1 MMKKLVLSSLLGISL
16 FVTTPVQALESFNM
30 QDVRL
35 LPSVFLQAEETDL
48 RYIMAMD
55 PDRLLAPF
63 LREAGLQPK
72 KQSYTNWENTGL
84 DGHIGGHY
92 ITALSLM
99 YVSTGNKEVLDRLNY
114 ILDELKRVQDAN
126 GDGYIGGV
134 PGSKAMWEEIRR
146 GDVRGSGFGLN
157 NKWVPLYNIHK
168 TYAGLRDAWLL
179 VKSEQA
185 KVMFIKFSDW
195 MVELTKNLSDEQI
208 KNMLKSEH
216 GGLNEVM
223 ADAYAITN
231 DKKYLDLALRLS
243 DRVLMDPLVQHQDKL
258 DNVHANTQIPK
269 VIGFERISSLS
280 QDASFHEAADFFWNQ
295 VANHR
300 SCAIGGNSVRE
311 HFNPL
316 TNFSSMMTSEQ
327 GPETCN
333 TYNMLKLT
341 KMLFERSGDEK
352 YIEYYERAMYNH
364 ILSTQLPEKG
374 GFVYFTP
381 MRPGHYRV
389 YSQPQT
395 SFWCCVGSGIENHA
409 KYNELIYAHDKGN
422 LYVNLFVPSTLR
434 WKEKNMVVTQTNKF
448 PDEAQT
454 QFMIEAK
461 KAVKT
466 TIFFRCPE
474 WVVENGYSIT
484 VNGKK
489 VALTQKPGSYVAVNR
504 TWKNGDRV
512 VVEIPMKII
521 SEKLPDQSNYVAFL
535 KGPIV
540 LAAKTDASEMKGL
553 FADDSRMGHSPSGR
567 QIPLNEMPK
576 LVASNQDLAKFVK
589 PVSGKNSTYTIAD
602 LIYQNKFKTLELI
615 PFYRLHESRYVI
627 YWPVETPENIKKAE
641 EEQAKIEAEKQ
652 RISNLTIDWIQPGEQ
667 QPESDHFI
675 EFSESSTGV
684 SFDRHWRDSKGWFSY
699 QMNDK
704 NKVADRLQ
712 ITYAAQDRNRKF
724 KIKVNDQ
731 LLAEVSL
738 EGERRNGLYAV
749 DYAIPAALVQASNG
763 VYRVRFEAVSGSSV
777 GRIFEVRLLKKDK

>member
-1 MMKKLVLSSLLGISL
+1 MMKKHVLSSLLGISL
-16 FVTTPVQALESFNM
+16 FVTPSVQALESFNM

-35 LPSVFLQAEETDL
+35 LPSVFLQAEQTDL

-99 YVSTGNKEVLDRLNY
+99 YVSTGDKDVLNRLNY

-168 TYAGLRDAWLL
+168 TFAGLRDAWLL
-179 VKSEQA
+179 TKSEKA
-185 KVMFIKFSDW
+185 KDMFIKFSDW

-243 DRVLMDPLVQHQDKL
+243 DRVLLDPLVQHQDKL

-269 VIGFERISSLS
+269 VIGFERLSSLS

-352 YIEYYERAMYNH
+352 YMEYYERAMYNH

-540 LAAKTDASEMKGL
+540 MAAKTDASEMKGL

>member
-1 MMKKLVLSSLLGISL
+1 MMKKHVLSSLLGISL
-16 FVTTPVQALESFNM
+16 FVTPSVQALESFNM

-35 LPSVFLQAEETDL
+35 LPSVFLQAEQTDL

-99 YVSTGNKEVLDRLNY
+99 YVSTGDKDVLNRLNY

-168 TYAGLRDAWLL
+168 TFAGLRDAWLL
-179 VKSEQA
+179 TKSEKA
-185 KVMFIKFSDW
+185 KDMFIKFSDW

-243 DRVLMDPLVQHQDKL
+243 DRVLLDPLVQHQDKL

-540 LAAKTDASEMKGL
+540 MAAKTDASEMKGL

-652 RISNLTIDWIQPGEQ
+652 RISNLTIDWIQAGEQ

>member
-1 MMKKLVLSSLLGISL
+1 MMKKHVLSSLLGISL
-16 FVTTPVQALESFNM
+16 FVTPSVQALESFNM

-35 LPSVFLQAEETDL
+35 LPSVFLQAEQTDL

-99 YVSTGNKEVLDRLNY
+99 YVSTGDKDVLNRLNY
-114 ILDELKRVQDAN
+114 ILDELKRVQEAN

-168 TYAGLRDAWLL
+168 TFAGLRDAWLL
-179 VKSEQA
+179 TKSEKA
-185 KVMFIKFSDW
+185 KDMFIKFSDW

-243 DRVLMDPLVQHQDKL
+243 DRVLLDPLVQHQDKL
-258 DNVHANTQIPK
+258 DNLHANTQIPK

-341 KMLFERSGDEK
+341 KMLFERSGEEK
-352 YIEYYERAMYNH
+352 YMEYYERAMYNH

>member
-1 MMKKLVLSSLLGISL
+1 MMKKHVLSSLLGISL
-16 FVTTPVQALESFNM
+16 FVTPSVQALESFNM

-35 LPSVFLQAEETDL
+35 LPSVFLQAEQTDL

-99 YVSTGNKEVLDRLNY
+99 YVSTGDKDVLNRLNY

-168 TYAGLRDAWLL
+168 TFAGLRDAWLL
-179 VKSEQA
+179 TKSEKA
-185 KVMFIKFSDW
+185 KDMFIKFSDW

-243 DRVLMDPLVQHQDKL
+243 DRVLLDPLVQHQDKL

-300 SCAIGGNSVRE
+300 CCAIGGNSVRE

-352 YIEYYERAMYNH
+352 YMEYYERAMYNH

-489 VALTQKPGSYVAVNR
+489 VALTQKPGSYVAVKR

-540 LAAKTDASEMKGL
+540 MAAKTDASEMKGL

>member
-1 MMKKLVLSSLLGISL
+1 MMKKHVLSSLLGISL
-16 FVTTPVQALESFNM
+16 FVTPSVQALESFNM

-35 LPSVFLQAEETDL
+35 LPSVFLQAEQTDL

-99 YVSTGNKEVLDRLNY
+99 YVSTGDKDVLNRLNY

-168 TYAGLRDAWLL
+168 TFAGLRDAWLL
-179 VKSEQA
+179 TKSEKA
-185 KVMFIKFSDW
+185 KDMFIKFSDW

-243 DRVLMDPLVQHQDKL
+243 DRVLLDPLVQHQDKL

-540 LAAKTDASEMKGL
+540 MAAKTDASEMKGL

>member
-1 MMKKLVLSSLLGISL
+1 
-16 FVTTPVQALESFNM
+16 
-30 QDVRL
+30 
-35 LPSVFLQAEETDL
+35 
-48 RYIMAMD
+48 
-55 PDRLLAPF
+55 
-63 LREAGLQPK
+63 
-72 KQSYTNWENTGL
+72 
-84 DGHIGGHY
+84 
-92 ITALSLM
+92 
-99 YVSTGNKEVLDRLNY
+99 
-114 ILDELKRVQDAN
+114 
-126 GDGYIGGV
+126 
-134 PGSKAMWEEIRR
+134 
-146 GDVRGSGFGLN
+146 
-157 NKWVPLYNIHK
+157 
-168 TYAGLRDAWLL
+168 
-179 VKSEQA
+179 
-185 KVMFIKFSDW
+185 
-195 MVELTKNLSDEQI
+195 
-208 KNMLKSEH
+208 
-216 GGLNEVM
+216 
-223 ADAYAITN
+223 
-231 DKKYLDLALRLS
+231 
-243 DRVLMDPLVQHQDKL
+243 
-258 DNVHANTQIPK
+258 
-269 VIGFERISSLS
+269 
-280 QDASFHEAADFFWNQ
+280 
-295 VANHR
+295 
-300 SCAIGGNSVRE
+300 
-311 HFNPL
+311 
-316 TNFSSMMTSEQ
+316 
-327 GPETCN
+327 
-333 TYNMLKLT
+333 
-341 KMLFERSGDEK
+341 
-352 YIEYYERAMYNH
+352 
-364 ILSTQLPEKG
+364 
-374 GFVYFTP
+374 
-381 MRPGHYRV
+381 
-389 YSQPQT
+389 
-395 SFWCCVGSGIENHA
+395 
-409 KYNELIYAHDKGN
+409 
-422 LYVNLFVPSTLR
+422 VNLFVPSTLQ

-454 QFMIEAK
+454 QFVIEAK

-504 TWKNGDRV
+504 IWKNGDRV
-512 VVEIPMKII
+512 VVEIPMKIV

-615 PFYRLHESRYVI
+615 PFYSLHESRYVI